1 MKDLE
6 FLTTIQ
12 DVKALAKLVLG
23 NDPKIT
29 GWEFLNKCCVE
40 VNQYQLPHPFRWRL
54 RMKVMYHGKP
64 FIEDFILDDN
74 FNGKITR
81 HGPLESKYKTDLFK
95 DDRDYRS
102 FEVFMDHGLPVV
114 KITWHFPDFP
124 WEKSKN
130 VYNYSSDPEH
140 ISEFEDK
147 PVVFLNKDDIFR
159 MIDSKAARATTFIEP
174 KLVNGLPFW
183 FDRGYILCR
192 LSPHIAYDTQFW
204 SPTNRKAELQDIE
217 IGKEY
222 PLYQLGDRA
231 DVSSDNLLSVKFDGT
246 NFELIRPSQSSLIK

>member
-40 VNQYQLPHPFRWRL
+40 VNQYQLPHSFRWRL

-81 HGPLESKYKTDLFK
+81 HGPLESEYKTDLFK

-124 WEKSKN
+124 WEKSKD

-140 ISEFEDK
+140 ISDFGQ
-147 PVVFLNKDDIFR
+147 DDWLKSGKSNHLYWAKIGQWIAVLGWKRLYLMPIGSTYFVWYA
-159 MIDSKAARATTFIEP
+159 I
-174 KLVNGLPFW
+174 LVAN
-183 FDRGYILCR
+183 
-192 LSPHIAYDTQFW
+192 
-204 SPTNRKAELQDIE
+204 
-217 IGKEY
+217 
-222 PLYQLGDRA
+222 
-231 DVSSDNLLSVKFDGT
+231 
-246 NFELIRPSQSSLIK
+246 